1 MYTDMEVYKSVA
13 HFSVTLFFEEVIF
26 EQRTKWWPGT
36 SQYQNLGIKHSR
48 ERKQLVQRSWGKHR
62 FGPFRKR
69 FESVCLDFSE

>member
-1 MYTDMEVYKSVA
+1 MEKGENKK
-13 HFSVTLFFEEVIF
+13 VTFARKKE
-26 EQRTKWWPGT
+26 RKKRGR
-36 SQYQNLGIKHSR
+36 NSR